1 MTCPRPGSRWVAEP
15 RAQQPALFAPC
26 FCSLPLPSP
35 PFLPSS
41 MAQASPVYPRGWTRM
56 EGVPGKQKRR
66 AAGSC
71 LSTEGAC
78 TALSAARR
86 GPWAVAGLPRVP
98 AQHWEHQRT
107 RQMPEPGCPL
117 RYGAGSLSTLFSM
130 SSLTFMGI
138 FQLLSVHPLTS
149 DSLDLDK

>member
-1 MTCPRPGSRWVAEP
+1 
-15 RAQQPALFAPC
+15 
-26 FCSLPLPSP
+26 
-35 PFLPSS
+35 
-41 MAQASPVYPRGWTRM
+41 M

-71 LSTEGAC
+71 LSIEGAC

-117 RYGAGSLSTLFSM
+117 RYGAGSLSTPFSM